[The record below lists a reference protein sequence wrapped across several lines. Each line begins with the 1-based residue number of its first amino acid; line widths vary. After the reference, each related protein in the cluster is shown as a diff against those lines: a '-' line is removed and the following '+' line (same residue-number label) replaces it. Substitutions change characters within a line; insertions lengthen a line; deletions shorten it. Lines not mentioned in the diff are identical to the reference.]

1 MRLLDTHDENKSD
14 DEDNVLEDGN
24 VQEDG
29 LSFRH
34 QKASKLRKTK
44 LDKC

>member
-1 MRLLDTHDENKSD
+1 MRLLDTHDENESD
-14 DEDNVLEDGN
+14 DEDNVLEDGK